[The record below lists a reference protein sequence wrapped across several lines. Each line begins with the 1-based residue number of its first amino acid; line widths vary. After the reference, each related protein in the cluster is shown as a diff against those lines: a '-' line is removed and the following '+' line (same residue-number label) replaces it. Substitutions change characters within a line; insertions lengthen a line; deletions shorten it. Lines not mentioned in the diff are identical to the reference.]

1 MIKVSLDGAYR
12 HGLEVVRKQY
22 RATMRNRGGKVYLT
36 VYWENGSFHEYDLA
50 CSLVEEYWP
59 DAYVTSAS
67 TMSHATFRL
76 NPTPE
81 PWEIHMGSL
90 VKNINND

>member
-1 MIKVSLDGAYR
+1 MTKVSLDGAYR
-12 HGLEVVRKQY
+12 DGLEVIRKQY
-22 RATMRNRGGKVYLT
+22 RATIRNRSGKVYLT
-36 VYWENGSFHEYDLA
+36 VYWKNGSFEEYDQA
-50 CSLVEEYWP
+50 RSLVEECWP

-67 TMSHATFRL
+67 TMIHATFRL

>member
-1 MIKVSLDGAYR
+1 MTKVSLDGVYR
-12 HGLEVVRKQY
+12 DGLEVIRKQY
-22 RATMRNRGGKVYLT
+22 RATIRNRSGKVYLT
-36 VYWENGSFHEYDLA
+36 VYWENGSFHEYDQA
-50 CSLVEEYWP
+50 CCLVEDHWP

-81 PWEIHMGSL
+81 PWEVHMGAL
-90 VKNINND
+90 VGSINND